1 MAVMYGLIYFR
12 LEVNQEGIQNINGV
26 LFMFLINSTFG
37 VLYTVVNVN
46 IKANCNYEQN
56 KICYYLIFQV
66 ITKRTSIIL
75 S

>member
-1 MAVMYGLIYFR
+1 MSIMYGLIYFR

-46 IKANCNYEQN
+46 IFLTFLTELKLNIKNET
-56 KICYYLIFQV
+56 F
-66 ITKRTSIIL
+66 
-75 S
+75 

>member
-1 MAVMYGLIYFR
+1 MSIMYGLIYFR

-46 IKANCNYEQN
+46 I
-56 KICYYLIFQV
+56 F
-66 ITKRTSIIL
+66 
-75 S
+75 

>member
-46 IKANCNYEQN
+46 IKAYCNYEQN